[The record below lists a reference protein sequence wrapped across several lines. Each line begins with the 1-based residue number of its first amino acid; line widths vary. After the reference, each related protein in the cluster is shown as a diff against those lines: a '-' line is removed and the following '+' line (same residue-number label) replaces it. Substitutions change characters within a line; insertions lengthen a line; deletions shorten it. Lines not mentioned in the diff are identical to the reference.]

1 MATIAQ
7 IEANRKNAQKST
19 GPTSDSGKEAVR
31 FNALKSGIDAASII
45 IPGEDPDQF
54 SKLAAGF
61 TDSWQPANAAECEL
75 VDHLIEDSWRLRRLR
90 AAESQIWIRS
100 IEGRRTV
107 RRHNPRTELGDAY
120 AGNSDTF
127 GRLQRQVASIK
138 RTNHQT
144 TLDLQRLQSAR
155 KAADAAEIAWAAT
168 ELEAQPLPPEPLP
181 QCPRPQT
188 PVTEQSQSDPDGSFE
203 TYTSGPN
210 FPPRFPEGTAPVPP
224 QEQRGHA
231 YWKKLMS

>member
-54 SKLAAGF
+54 SKLAEGF
-61 TDSWQPANAAECEL
+61 TDSWQPANAAESEL

-90 AAESQIWIRS
+90 TAETQLWTRS
-100 IEGRRTV
+100 IEGRRTG
-107 RRHNPRTELGDAY
+107 RRHDPRTEVGDSY
-120 AGNSDTF
+120 DGRCDTF
-127 GRLQRQVASIK
+127 SRLQRQMASIK

-155 KAADAAEIAWAAT
+155 KATEAAELAEAAQAAAA
-168 ELEAQPLPPEPLP
+168 LAVAQAVPPEPLP
-181 QCPRPQT
+181 ECPRPQT
-188 PVTEQSQSDPDGSFE
+188 PVTEQSQFLPADP
-203 TYTSGPN
+203 
-210 FPPRFPEGTAPVPP
+210 APVPP
-224 QEQRGHA
+224 QPKRDSA
-231 YWKKLMS
+231 YWRKFVAENCSPSAKVPL

>member
-90 AAESQIWIRS
+90 AAESQMW
-100 IEGRRTV
+100 TCT
-107 RRHNPRTELGDAY
+107 PPAP
-120 AGNSDTF
+120 NS
-127 GRLQRQVASIK
+127 
-138 RTNHQT
+138 
-144 TLDLQRLQSAR
+144 
-155 KAADAAEIAWAAT
+155 AT
-168 ELEAQPLPPEPLP
+168 SQPLP
-181 QCPRPQT
+181 
-188 PVTEQSQSDPDGSFE
+188 SGSSDRSSIWRIFFLL
-203 TYTSGPN
+203 T
-210 FPPRFPEGTAPVPP
+210 
-224 QEQRGHA
+224 
-231 YWKKLMS
+231 